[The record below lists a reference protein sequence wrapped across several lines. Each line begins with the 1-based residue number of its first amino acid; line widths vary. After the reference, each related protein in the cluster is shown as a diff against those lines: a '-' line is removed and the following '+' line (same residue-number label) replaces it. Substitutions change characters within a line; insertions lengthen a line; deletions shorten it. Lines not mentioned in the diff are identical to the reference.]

1 MWCRRA
7 AQHPLPLVRWLREC
21 PCLPLFA
28 SERLTS
34 PFLSPPQMT
43 TQYCSPECQK
53 TNWASHKSIC
63 QHTSSAKQSVIG
75 SGSVD
80 ENLVKNLRKF
90 TSMHAN
96 LLGWAGFQA
105 LQLKRMPANI
115 RQHALL
121 VELSYQ
127 PNTDSLRRLVLDC
140 LFNREFCLT
149 TVTQIYHQ
157 VYTHRISVICD

>member
-1 MWCRRA
+1 M
-7 AQHPLPLVRWLREC
+7 
-21 PCLPLFA
+21 
-28 SERLTS
+28 
-34 PFLSPPQMT
+34 
-43 TQYCSPECQK
+43 
-53 TNWASHKSIC
+53 
-63 QHTSSAKQSVIG
+63 SAGVSDDI
-75 SGSVD
+75 
-80 ENLVKNLRKF
+80 VKGLRKF
-90 TSMHAN
+90 TSAHST

-121 VELSYQ
+121 IELSYQ